1 MDKIQVLCQTVKEI
15 REENEALGDLLI
27 LNVNSAFESYKA
39 LCSGGQVDVS
49 DRLAV
54 VSEILGID
62 IEDLVLSVLEAN
74 SKAQDENPLTKY
86 INGGEMPEISEDEY
100 QKFLEEIKHGWNLR
114 NLQRWKCFGLLC
126 Q

>member
-100 QKFLEEIKHGWNLR
+100 QKFLEEIKHG
-114 NLQRWKCFGLLC
+114 
-126 Q
+126 